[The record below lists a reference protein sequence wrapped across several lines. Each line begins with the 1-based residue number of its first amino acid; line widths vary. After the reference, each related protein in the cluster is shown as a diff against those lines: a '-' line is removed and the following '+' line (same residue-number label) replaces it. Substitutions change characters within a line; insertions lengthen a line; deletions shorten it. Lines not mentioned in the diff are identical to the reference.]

1 MPLAPPK
8 GFRLVAVVQLDGG
21 SPLTS
26 RVATPKIAILQADSQ
41 DVLLVGLVEV
51 IESPST
57 IKWLVGF
64 RIVGF
69 GLIMLLGIAGIIL
82 TNFHQI
88 AIALNHERCSP
99 RSISDRVRFLAQ
111 AKQTLNALGL
121 EQIRLAE
128 HQRILQIGLSDPDFK
143 TAIQIRETIVAKIKA
158 LGYRFVTLDLTS
170 DSAGPSGLESQ
181 SG

>member
-1 MPLAPPK
+1 MKDLLPD
-8 GFRLVAVVQLDGG
+8 QSQTELD
-21 SPLTS
+21 L
-26 RVATPKIAILQADSQ
+26 
-41 DVLLVGLVEV
+41 
-51 IESPST
+51 
-57 IKWLVGF
+57 
-64 RIVGF
+64 
-69 GLIMLLGIAGIIL
+69 
-82 TNFHQI
+82 
-88 AIALNHERCSP
+88 
-99 RSISDRVRFLAQ
+99 LAQ

-128 HQRILQIGLSDPDFK
+128 HQRILQIGLSDPDFT

>member
-1 MPLAPPK
+1 MKDLLPD
-8 GFRLVAVVQLDGG
+8 QSQTELD
-21 SPLTS
+21 
-26 RVATPKIAILQADSQ
+26 V
-41 DVLLVGLVEV
+41 
-51 IESPST
+51 
-57 IKWLVGF
+57 
-64 RIVGF
+64 
-69 GLIMLLGIAGIIL
+69 
-82 TNFHQI
+82 
-88 AIALNHERCSP
+88 
-99 RSISDRVRFLAQ
+99 LAQ

-128 HQRILQIGLSDPDFK
+128 HQRILQIGLSAPDFK

>member
-1 MPLAPPK
+1 MK
-8 GFRLVAVVQLDGG
+8 
-21 SPLTS
+21 
-26 RVATPKIAILQADSQ
+26 
-41 DVLLVGLVEV
+41 DVLPDQSQTELDL
-51 IESPST
+51 
-57 IKWLVGF
+57 
-64 RIVGF
+64 
-69 GLIMLLGIAGIIL
+69 
-82 TNFHQI
+82 
-88 AIALNHERCSP
+88 
-99 RSISDRVRFLAQ
+99 LAQ

-143 TAIQIRETIVAKIKA
+143 TAIQIREMIVAKIKA

>member
-1 MPLAPPK
+1 MK
-8 GFRLVAVVQLDGG
+8 
-21 SPLTS
+21 
-26 RVATPKIAILQADSQ
+26 
-41 DVLLVGLVEV
+41 DVLPDQSQTELDL
-51 IESPST
+51 
-57 IKWLVGF
+57 
-64 RIVGF
+64 
-69 GLIMLLGIAGIIL
+69 
-82 TNFHQI
+82 
-88 AIALNHERCSP
+88 
-99 RSISDRVRFLAQ
+99 LAQ

-128 HQRILQIGLSDPDFK
+128 HQRILQIGLSAPDFK

>member
-1 MPLAPPK
+1 MK
-8 GFRLVAVVQLDGG
+8 
-21 SPLTS
+21 
-26 RVATPKIAILQADSQ
+26 
-41 DVLLVGLVEV
+41 DVLPDQSQTELDL
-51 IESPST
+51 
-57 IKWLVGF
+57 
-64 RIVGF
+64 
-69 GLIMLLGIAGIIL
+69 
-82 TNFHQI
+82 
-88 AIALNHERCSP
+88 
-99 RSISDRVRFLAQ
+99 LAQ

-143 TAIQIRETIVAKIKA
+143 TANQIRETIVAKIKA

>member
-1 MPLAPPK
+1 MKDLLPD
-8 GFRLVAVVQLDGG
+8 QSQTELD
-21 SPLTS
+21 L
-26 RVATPKIAILQADSQ
+26 
-41 DVLLVGLVEV
+41 
-51 IESPST
+51 
-57 IKWLVGF
+57 
-64 RIVGF
+64 
-69 GLIMLLGIAGIIL
+69 
-82 TNFHQI
+82 
-88 AIALNHERCSP
+88 
-99 RSISDRVRFLAQ
+99 LAQ

-128 HQRILQIGLSDPDFK
+128 HQRILQIGLSAPDFK

>member
-1 MPLAPPK
+1 MKDVIPD
-8 GFRLVAVVQLDGG
+8 QSQTELD
-21 SPLTS
+21 
-26 RVATPKIAILQADSQ
+26 
-41 DVLLVGLVEV
+41 LLE
-51 IESPST
+51 
-57 IKWLVGF
+57 
-64 RIVGF
+64 
-69 GLIMLLGIAGIIL
+69 
-82 TNFHQI
+82 
-88 AIALNHERCSP
+88 
-99 RSISDRVRFLAQ
+99 Q

-128 HQRILQIGLSDPDFK
+128 HQRILQIGLSAPDFK

>member
-1 MPLAPPK
+1 MKDVIPD
-8 GFRLVAVVQLDGG
+8 QSQTELD
-21 SPLTS
+21 
-26 RVATPKIAILQADSQ
+26 
-41 DVLLVGLVEV
+41 LLE
-51 IESPST
+51 
-57 IKWLVGF
+57 
-64 RIVGF
+64 
-69 GLIMLLGIAGIIL
+69 
-82 TNFHQI
+82 
-88 AIALNHERCSP
+88 
-99 RSISDRVRFLAQ
+99 Q